1 MERRYLAA
9 TIAMAATFALFSHA
23 FGSGLLKRV
32 PDSRATLMSEM
43 HCAAQTLRA
52 ELLEKM
58 NHTLGGSGGSAEEAQ
73 LRVEFNLPA
82 PALAALP
89 SRPVA
94 PPAAPVA
101 PVAPVT
107 ASAHQIVACP
117 SQRLIAD
124 RVSKDFERA
133 QARAMEM
140 QSKAMAAQ
148 ARMQSKALAEQAK
161 LMAVQARLTSREMQR
176 EFTRA
181 ALEQARASIA
191 QAKSHPCNGARTVH
205 VSSRS
210 DDQDIDVNVDMD
222 QLSRQIEDQVSR
234 SLRNS
239 VRNF

>member
-23 FGSGLLKRV
+23 FGSGLLHRV
-32 PDSRATLMSEM
+32 HDPRATLISEM
-43 HCAAQTLRA
+43 HCATQTLRA
-52 ELLEKM
+52 RLLEKM
-58 NHTLGGSGGSAEEAQ
+58 NHTLSGSGGSAEEAQ

-82 PALAALP
+82 PALAAVP

-107 ASAHQIVACP
+107 ASAHQMVACP

-124 RVSKDFERA
+124 QVSKNFERA

-176 EFTRA
+176 EITRA

-191 QAKSHPCNGARTVH
+191 QAKSRPCNGARTVH
-205 VSSRS
+205 VSARS
-210 DDQDIDVNVDMD
+210 DDGTDVDIDLD
-222 QLSRQIEDQVSR
+222 QLSNQIEQQVSR